1 LERHVEILIVTGM
14 SGAGKTAALKCFED
28 FGYYAIDNLP
38 PSLLKNIVE
47 LSGVGSQRMDRV
59 AVGMDARGG
68 TDFDELFQA
77 LEGLESIPYTIVF
90 LDASNEV
97 LLRRFSET
105 RRLHPLESQGL
116 RVADTIA
123 QERRLLQPLRE
134 RADVVVDTSGTSTPE
149 LRQKLKGV
157 VPDLEDRRAVR
168 LTFVS
173 FGFKYGHPLDAD
185 IVMDVRFL
193 PNPFWVEGLRDLDG
207 RDQRV
212 IDFVMAQP
220 ETLDFLSRFGEML
233 DLMIPCYQRE
243 RRPHLEVAIGCTGGK
258 HRSVVIAEALAKPFA
273 DAGFTTSVIHR
284 DVDKK

>member
-1 LERHVEILIVTGM
+1 MERRVEIVIVTGM

-47 LSGVGSQRMDRV
+47 LADVGSQRMERV
-59 AVGMDARGG
+59 AVGMDVRGG

-97 LLRRFSET
+97 LLKRFSET
-105 RRLHPLESQGL
+105 RRLHPLESRGL
-116 RVADTIA
+116 RVADTIS
-123 QERRLLQPLRE
+123 QERRVLQPLRE
-134 RADVVVDTSGTSTPE
+134 RADVVVDTSGISIRE
-149 LRQKLKGV
+149 LREKLNGI
-157 VPDLEDRRAVR
+157 VPDLDDCRATR

-207 RDQRV
+207 HDQAV
-212 IDFVMAQP
+212 IDFVMSQP
-220 ETLDFLSRFGEML
+220 ETVDFLARFGEML

-243 RRPHLEVAIGCTGGK
+243 RRPHLEVAIGCTGGR
-258 HRSVVIAEALAKPFA
+258 HRSVVIAEALARPFS
-273 DAGFTTSVIHR
+273 DAGFVTSVIHR
-284 DVDKK
+284 DIDKR